1 MESVISMEG
10 TMAQEYNRGIMALA
24 LMFSAVI
31 GITLISAL
39 IA

>member
-1 MESVISMEG
+1 M
-10 TMAQEYNRGIMALA
+10 TREYNRGIMALA